1 MSQNVLQVADD
12 MVISMHYTL
21 TLDDGQIVDSSIEGD
36 PLQFLQGFG
45 QIIPGLEKELY
56 GMVIGD
62 MKKVTV
68 TAVDGYGDLD
78 PDAYQIVPRS
88 LFPEDLALEEG
99 MGLRMRDQNTGQLIE
114 TYVAEIRAEEVLL
127 DFNHPLAGEELT
139 FDVKIADIRAATDEE
154 LAHGHVH

>member
-1 MSQNVLQVADD
+1 
-12 MVISMHYTL
+12 MHYTL

>member
-68 TAVDGYGDLD
+68 AAVDGYGDLD